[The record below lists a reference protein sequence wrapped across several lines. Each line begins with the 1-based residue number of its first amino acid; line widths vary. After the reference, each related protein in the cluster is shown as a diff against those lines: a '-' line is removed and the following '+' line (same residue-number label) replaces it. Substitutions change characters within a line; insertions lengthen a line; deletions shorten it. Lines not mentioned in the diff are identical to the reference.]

1 MKPNTATSSSLVRGR
16 VWLVVFGV
24 LLIVVIVASMAIGKY
39 PIGPGELVRT
49 LLGRLVPG
57 ATAAPTDV
65 QLVVFGIRL
74 PRIAAAVLIGAGL
87 SAAGAGFQSLFR
99 NPMASPD
106 ILGASAGAGFGA
118 AMAIYLGL
126 GFAAVSGSAFVFGLV
141 AVGAAYLVSTRARRN
156 PTLGL
161 VLAGIMISSL
171 FTSAT
176 SLVKLVAD
184 PDNVLPAITF
194 WLMGSLSS
202 VTGLKLA
209 WAAGPVLVGLVVLF
223 VLRWKLNL
231 LTMGEDEARSMGLN
245 TRAVRVLVVLAATL
259 VTAACSAIAG
269 LIGWVGLVIP
279 HFARMLVG
287 ADNRLVMPTSM
298 LVGASFL
305 LLVDDLARGVT
316 TSEIP
321 IGILTAFVGA
331 PFFLYLVI
339 GRGNRM

>member
-1 MKPNTATSSSLVRGR
+1 MDMPAAASISRGR
-16 VWLVVFGV
+16 VWLIAFAV
-24 LLIVVIVASMAIGKY
+24 LLVVAAVISLAIGQY

-49 LLGRLVPG
+49 LGDRLAG
-57 ATAAPTDV
+57 GQSGTPTDV

-74 PRIAAAVLIGAGL
+74 PRVAAAVLIGAGL
-87 SAAGAGFQSLFR
+87 AAAGAGFQSLFR

-118 AMAIYLGL
+118 ALAIYLGFS
-126 GFAAVSGSAFVFGLV
+126 FAAVSGSAFVFGLV
-141 AVGAAYLVSTRARRN
+141 AVGVAYLISTRARRN

-176 SLVKLVAD
+176 SLIKLVAD
-184 PDNVLPAITF
+184 PENTLPAITF
-194 WLMGSLSS
+194 WLMGSLSN
-202 VTGLKLA
+202 VTTAKLA
-209 WAAGPVLVGLVVLF
+209 WAAGPVLLGLVVLF

-245 TRAVRVLVVLAATL
+245 TRVVRVLVVLAATL

-279 HFARMLVG
+279 HFSRMLVG
-287 ADNRLVMPTSM
+287 ADNRLVMPLSM
-298 LVGASFL
+298 LMGGTFL
-305 LLVDDLARGVT
+305 LLVDDLARSVA